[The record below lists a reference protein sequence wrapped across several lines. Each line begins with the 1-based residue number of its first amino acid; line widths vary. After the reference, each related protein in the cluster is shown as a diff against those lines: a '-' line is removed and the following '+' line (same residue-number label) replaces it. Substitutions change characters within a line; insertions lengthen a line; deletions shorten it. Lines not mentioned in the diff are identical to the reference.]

1 MTITHQ
7 VKHVIQEGLAQLRPV
22 SIPTQSIETE
32 PENKIELIT
41 QESQPINEDITKMN
55 LDKEPRKRKEYS
67 TQNAI
72 DGPSFITPTR
82 SSIQ

>member
-22 SIPTQSIETE
+22 STPTQYIGTE
-32 PENKIELIT
+32 PENEIELIT
-41 QESQPINEDITKMN
+41 QGSQPINEDITKMN
-55 LDKEPRKRKEYS
+55 LDKESHKRKEYS

>member
-7 VKHVIQEGLAQLRPV
+7 VKHVIQEGLVQLRPV

-41 QESQPINEDITKMN
+41 QDSQPINEDITKMN

-67 TQNAI
+67 TQKAI